1 MSGMRILLIGN
12 FAPPYEEESL
22 HNLSF
27 MNKLEADGHECTVI
41 NTSEHTAAEKR
52 CIETRSYIHF
62 SFTLLRACSNQD
74 VVHFFTKG
82 YLRLGLLK
90 LMTSIL
96 VGTLYRART
105 FITIHSELFSIAG
118 QMRSPVGGRQTLF
131 TAFTVAGKI
140 ICADQDTYDV
150 AAMYMKKSNFE
161 LIPSFIHFPDDMN
174 EKGSAIL
181 EQLESMKKVI
191 VFSNVTFPSFTFDI
205 LNKFI
210 TDYPLP
216 SDTAIVVAVTDK
228 PASNIKHLLEE
239 EGQEKEISENLI
251 LIDADDLNSVM
262 AAYSRADIVL
272 RPLSCDG
279 TTFFESFAISVK
291 KTLRSGSYMYFPNG
305 LLFVKEGDTTEM
317 CACIINTLLCVDTG
331 KLPEIKDRESYS
343 RILNLYQGKD

>member
-1 MSGMRILLIGN
+1 MKILLIGN

-27 MNKLEADGHECTVI
+27 MKKLEAEGHECTVM
-41 NTSEHTAAEKR
+41 NTSEHPAAETR
-52 CIETRSYIHF
+52 FIETKSYIHF
-62 SFTLLRACSNQD
+62 SFRLLRACWKQD

-105 FITIHSELFSIAG
+105 FITIHSELFAIAG

-131 TAFTVAGKI
+131 TAFTLAGKI
-140 ICADQDTYDV
+140 ICADRDTYDV

-161 LIPSFIHFPDDMN
+161 LIPSFIHIPDDMIDIKSGMLD
-174 EKGSAIL
+174 EIA
-181 EQLESMKKVI
+181 SMEKVI
-191 VFSNVTFPSFTFDI
+191 VFSNVRFPSLTFDI
-205 LNKFI
+205 LNKLL

-216 SDTAIVVAVTDK
+216 SGTAIVVAVTEK
-228 PASNIKHLLEE
+228 PTSNMKRLLEE
-239 EGQEKEISENLI
+239 KGKSTGENLF
-251 LIDADDLNSVM
+251 LIDADDMHSVM
-262 AAYSRADIVL
+262 AAHSHADIIL
-272 RPLSCDG
+272 RPMSCDG

-291 KTLRSGSYMYFPNG
+291 KTLRSGSYVYFPNG
-305 LLFVKEGDTTEM
+305 LLFVKEGDTSEM
-317 CACIINTLLCVDTG
+317 CACIINTLLCVESG
-331 KLPEIKDRESYS
+331 QLPEIKDGDSYA

>member
-1 MSGMRILLIGN
+1 MRILLIGN

-27 MNKLEADGHECTVI
+27 MNKLEAEGHECTVI

-52 CIETRSYIHF
+52 FIETRSYIIF
-62 SFTLLRACSNQD
+62 SFTLLSACRNKD

-96 VGTLYRART
+96 VGTLYRAKT

-131 TAFTVAGKI
+131 TAFTMAGKI
-140 ICADQDTYDV
+140 ICADRDTYDV

-161 LIPSFIHFPDDMN
+161 LIPSFIHFSDDMS
-174 EKGSAIL
+174 EKGAGLL
-181 EQLESMKKVI
+181 EKLESMKKVI
-191 VFSNVTFPSFTFDI
+191 VFSNVRFPSFTFEI
-205 LNKFI
+205 LNKFL

-216 SDTAIVVAVTDK
+216 SDTAIVVAVTEK
-228 PASNIKHLLEE
+228 PTSKMKHLLEE
-239 EGQEKEISENLI
+239 EGKSIGENLH

-262 AAYSRADIVL
+262 AAHSRADIIL
-272 RPLSCDG
+272 RPMSCDG
-279 TTFFESFAISVK
+279 TTFFQNFAISVK
-291 KTLRSGSYMYFPNG
+291 KTLRSGSYVYFPNG
-305 LLFVKEGDTTEM
+305 LLFVKEGDTTEI
-317 CACIINTLLCVDTG
+317 CSCIINTLLCMETG
-331 KLPEIKDRESYS
+331 QLPEIKDSDSYT

>member
-1 MSGMRILLIGN
+1 MRILLIGN

-27 MNKLEADGHECTVI
+27 MKKLESDGHECTVI
-41 NTSEHTAAEKR
+41 NTSEHSATDNKF
-52 CIETRSYIHF
+52 IESRSYIHF
-62 SFTLLRACSNQD
+62 SFTLLSACRNQD

-140 ICADQDTYDV
+140 ICADKDTYDV

-161 LIPSFIHFPDDMN
+161 LIPSFIHFPDDTI
-174 EKGSAIL
+174 EVGSALL
-181 EQLESMKKVI
+181 EKLEPIKKII
-191 VFSNVTFPSFTFDI
+191 VFSNVQYPSFTFDI
-205 LNKFI
+205 LDKFL

-216 SDTAIVVAVTDK
+216 SDTAIVAAVTEK
-228 PASNIKHLLEE
+228 PTSKMKHLLEE
-239 EGQEKEISENLI
+239 EGKSIGENLH
-251 LIDADDLNSVM
+251 LIDADDLNAVM
-262 AAYSRADIVL
+262 AAHSRADIIL
-272 RPLSCDG
+272 RPMSCDG
-279 TTFFESFAISVK
+279 TTFFKSFAISVK
-291 KTLRSGSYMYFPNG
+291 KTLRSGSYLYFPNG

-317 CACIINTLLCVDTG
+317 CACIINTLLCVETG
-331 KLPEIKDRESYS
+331 KLPEIKDKDSYA
-343 RILNLYQGKD
+343 RIVNLYLGKD